1 MIRPSLSVVPP
12 KEHQQIIEALK
23 TRSVQEAV
31 DLMTAHLDEV
41 KKNRV
46 IVAAKKMPRCPISRL
61 YLRKIFLT
69 TGAIPTDQRVG
80 PKLYL
85 Q

>member
-1 MIRPSLSVVPP
+1 MCP

-41 KKNRV
+41 KNRV
-46 IVAAKKMPRCPISRL
+46 IVAAKNAEMPD
-61 YLRKIFLT
+61 LT
-69 TGAIPTDQRVG
+69 SVFTENF
-80 PKLYL
+80 
-85 Q
+85 